1 MIRDGKPPLP
11 PSTITELKQTLSTDY
26 GHKLVNSAGNRI
38 LAIRIPTARPDMF
51 QDIPRAADFLG
62 TDDTRELTHVLLIG
76 EEKVLRVDPISLRD
90 EVRERT
96 REDQQSV
103 VTLKK
108 KLGRNYEYSVFKPV
122 TGKGSPRL
130 VIRIPKFKA
139 GELDDSD
146 RAQLKG
152 LMTKITADPNVRES
166 RIFYIVTDD
175 DYVKLGTEGF
185 QAMLEGRK
193 NEALATA
200 TLSAAA
206 LNAPPP
212 APSGQYFV
220 ADEKKARPAQ
230 GTMGNAFGID
240 SSSPFGG
247 LMGQTA
253 QANEKLDAHKAAI
266 TEKKA
271 APVGAFIDARG
282 GYGAGK
288 MTERSEVI
296 DGTEKARRTSA
307 AQAPPP
313 RRGGEIIDAESG
325 MAIAPKR
332 GRPQFNADGSVSYV
346 EQAPKPVG
354 AGTIDSLISAVVST
368 PAQSIQHS
376 QASEPARALPPAH
389 EADVEIMPGR
399 NEVAARAPAA
409 KVDWPAAPSAPPRIE
424 VQPPTPEVIVAAPAP
439 IVQSVAPVPPI
450 TTTPIAEAPRALA
463 DSIGSSAGPLS
474 GETIAVERD
483 PMAAILTKLHGS
495 GYELLDTAS
504 LLDVDAAAHKAAGKR
519 ILVKRL
525 KTVDIETAQRLERLA
540 ADLRADA
547 CIVIAEEVAPGTRA
561 WTMGTKVELL
571 RPSDIGELEL

>member
-11 PSTITELKQTLSTDY
+11 PSTITELKQTLPTDY

-76 EEKVLRVDPISLRD
+76 DEKVLRVDPISLRD

-146 RAQLKG
+146 RTQLKG
-152 LMTKITADPNVRES
+152 LMAKITADPNVRES

-206 LNAPPP
+206 MNAPPP

-220 ADEKKARPAQ
+220 ADEKKSRPAQ

-253 QANEKLDAHKAAI
+253 QANEKLDLHKAAI
-266 TEKKA
+266 AEKKA
-271 APVGAFIDARG
+271 APVGEF
-282 GYGAGK
+282 
-288 MTERSEVI
+288 I

-325 MAIAPKR
+325 MAVTPKK

-354 AGTIDSLISAVVST
+354 AGTIDSLISAVVSS
-368 PAQSIQHS
+368 PAQSIHD
-376 QASEPARALPPAH
+376 AHTTEPARTLPPAH

-399 NEVAARAPAA
+399 NEVATPGTTPRMDWTAPPAA
-409 KVDWPAAPSAPPRIE
+409 TRADTEA
-424 VQPPTPEVIVAAPAP
+424 PTPEVIVAAPLLAVAQIAP
-439 IVQSVAPVPPI
+439 APV
-450 TTTPIAEAPRALA
+450 AELPK
-463 DSIGSSAGPLS
+463 
-474 GETIAVERD
+474 D
-483 PMAAILTKLHGS
+483 PMATMLTKLHGS

-525 KTVDIETAQRLERLA
+525 KTVDVETVQRLERLA
-540 ADLRADA
+540 NDLRADA
-547 CIVIAEEVAPGTRA
+547 CIVIAEEIAPGTRG